1 MVSDKL
7 ECINFFESNFHEKMI
22 VWKKLSDY
30 KIRKLFTESFHI
42 MIRRSVDSG
51 YINTVFNLSTETLI
65 ISFNPVY
72 VRCGDQPRSRC
83 TSIGK
88 DLTHSFNPAP
98 VIGVTDTFRTLRLL
112 LDILRIS
119 FSPVLKYRGVILMFV
134 IY

>member
-7 ECINFFESNFHEKMI
+7 EWINFFESNLHEKMI
-22 VWKKLSDY
+22 FWKKLSDY
-30 KIRKLFTESFHI
+30 KSRKLFTESFHI

-88 DLTHSFNPAP
+88 DLTHSFPAP